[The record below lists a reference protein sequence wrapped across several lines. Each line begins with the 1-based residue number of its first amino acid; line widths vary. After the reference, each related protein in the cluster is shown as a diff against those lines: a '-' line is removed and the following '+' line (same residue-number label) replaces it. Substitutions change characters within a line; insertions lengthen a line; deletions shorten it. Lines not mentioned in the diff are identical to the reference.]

1 MKNYYNLSPEEVLKE
16 LNTSEKGLNGEEA
29 KRRLEKYGKNELKE
43 AAKKSFLARFLNQMK
58 DVMIIVLL
66 VAAAVSAAIAI
77 ARKEYSELID
87 SGIILLIVLINA
99 FIGLAQESKAEAALE
114 ALKNMNKPLAKV
126 LRDGEIVKINSSEIV
141 VGDIVMLE
149 AGDTVPADMRLISSA
164 SLKIEEAALTGESVP
179 SEKRHRYFGQRRRA
193 FGRQA

>member
-1 MKNYYNLSPEEVLKE
+1 
-16 LNTSEKGLNGEEA
+16 
-29 KRRLEKYGKNELKE
+29 
-43 AAKKSFLARFLNQMK
+43 
-58 DVMIIVLL
+58 MIIVLL

-126 LRDGEIVKINSSEIV
+126 LRDGEIVK
-141 VGDIVMLE
+141 
-149 AGDTVPADMRLISSA
+149 
-164 SLKIEEAALTGESVP
+164 
-179 SEKRHRYFGQRRRA
+179 
-193 FGRQA
+193 

>member
-66 VAAAVSAAIAI
+66 VAAAVAQLLPCEE
-77 ARKEYSELID
+77 RVFELID
-87 SGIILLIVLINA
+87 SGIILLIV
-99 FIGLAQESKAEAALE
+99 
-114 ALKNMNKPLAKV
+114 
-126 LRDGEIVKINSSEIV
+126 
-141 VGDIVMLE
+141 
-149 AGDTVPADMRLISSA
+149 
-164 SLKIEEAALTGESVP
+164 
-179 SEKRHRYFGQRRRA
+179 
-193 FGRQA
+193 